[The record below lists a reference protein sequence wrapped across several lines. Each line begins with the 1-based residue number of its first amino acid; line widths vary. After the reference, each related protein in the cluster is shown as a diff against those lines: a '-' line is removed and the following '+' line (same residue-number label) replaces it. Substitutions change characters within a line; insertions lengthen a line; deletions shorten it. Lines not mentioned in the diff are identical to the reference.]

1 MGNKYVHFRMKVF
14 RILIV
19 CAFIITVFATSV
31 FVYNY
36 VKNEEKIMNYSL
48 SVTSE
53 FVNERIAGYRMR
65 MISLFASNVANLIE
79 YSGNDIVKTDAVEDV
94 FSNIYAENNGIQFIY
109 YIKKEKSGS
118 AILEIYG

>member
-36 VKNEEKIMNYSL
+36 VKNEE
-48 SVTSE
+48 
-53 FVNERIAGYRMR
+53 
-65 MISLFASNVANLIE
+65 
-79 YSGNDIVKTDAVEDV
+79 
-94 FSNIYAENNGIQFIY
+94 
-109 YIKKEKSGS
+109 
-118 AILEIYG
+118 

>member
-19 CAFIITVFATSV
+19 CAFIIIVFATSV

-94 FSNIYAENNGIQFIY
+94 FSNIYAENNGI
-109 YIKKEKSGS
+109 
-118 AILEIYG
+118 